1 MLRRVIAFFL
11 VLACALAPVLPAWGN
26 AGATYPACCCG
37 DACASTCGQRDCAPP
52 PATPRASPVSAAVVV
67 VEQAAPAAKPAARAA
82 SAPPFVRSEKIRD
95 RLARAFTPARVAAAR
110 VPLFRAHCSFL
121 L

>member
-1 MLRRVIAFFL
+1 MLRRFFVFLL
-11 VLACALAPVLPAWGN
+11 VLACALAPVAPAFGN
-26 AGATYPACCCG
+26 AEATRASCCCG
-37 DACASTCGQRDCAPP
+37 DACASNCGQRDCAPP
-52 PATPRASPVSAAVVV
+52 PAAPRASATLVA
-67 VEQAAPAAKPAARAA
+67 VEQTAPAAKSAARAA
-82 SAPPFVRSEKIRD
+82 SACRFVRSEKIRD